1 MCLPAI
7 PAVVAGWI
15 AAGTAAVSAG
25 AAVASH
31 VQANQQA
38 ADARG
43 AAADATKAAGTAQKA
58 TPADTSQLGAG
69 GQPAAAGVN
78 SGPASTLLTGSGGV
92 SNSALSLGGA
102 GGLGSN
108 TLLGS

>member
-1 MCLPAI
+1 MCDP
-7 PAVVAGWI
+7 VTAGLLI
-15 AAGTAAVSAG
+15 AG
-25 AAVASH
+25 ASAAIGGGSAVAAH

-38 ADARG
+38 AQQRG
-43 AAADATKAAGTAQKA
+43 ATADAAQKAGTAQPGTA
-58 TPADTSQLGAG
+58 ADTSQLNPG
-69 GQPAAAGVN
+69 GTPAAAGVN

-92 SNSALSLGGA
+92 AQSALNLGGA